1 MTRVPGL
8 AIIKAL
14 LRPVYAWC
22 AADAESWQGDPRVV
36 VGAHTYGLKRGNI
49 QMSTPRDRLV
59 IGNWC
64 SIGPGVRFVCE
75 GHPTDT
81 VSTFPFRTLLGGP
94 EHENVDSVS
103 RGPIT
108 VGHDV
113 WIGANTI
120 ILSGVTVGHGAIV
133 GAAAVVTHDLAPYS
147 VAVGVPARVKRLRF
161 RPDQIRDLL
170 AIAWWDWPDREVID
184 SLDSFYGDVDSFIAA
199 HLPHGGP

>member
-1 MTRVPGL
+1 MRRVPGL
-8 AIIKAL
+8 RFLKAL

-22 AADAESWQGDPRVV
+22 VSDADKYQEDPRVV
-36 VGAHTYGLKRGNI
+36 VGAHTYGLKRSAI

-59 IGNWC
+59 IGKYC

-75 GHPTDT
+75 GHRTDT
-81 VSTFPFRTLLGGP
+81 ASTFPLRTCLGRLAN
-94 EHENVDSVS
+94 ENVDSVS

-113 WIGANTI
+113 WIGANAI
-120 ILSGVTVGHGAIV
+120 VLSSVTLGHGSVV
-133 GAAAVVTHDLAPYS
+133 GAGAIVTHDLPPYA
-147 VAVGVPARVKRLRF
+147 VAVGVPARVMRLRH

-170 AIAWWDWPDREVID
+170 AIAWWDWPDWKVMD

-199 HLPHGGP
+199 HLPHRG